1 MMLLLKSSSK
11 KYKYRNLGLLLL
23 SSIKLVKLSKVLV
36 HTRHTDGKQDRK
48 IILSNS
54 SVSLRTAKL
63 CACALN
69 LSIHSLKQAE
79 TESTHSIRRPSTEIL
94 QRLSEASCFLTAL
107 SWHNA
112 LNFIPAN
119 NMFKS

>member
-23 SSIKLVKLSKVLV
+23 SSIKLVKLSKVPGCPARKEFKSTAQIEQGGRKFIDYTWREGVLV

-54 SVSLRTAKL
+54 SVSLRWG
-63 CACALN
+63 
-69 LSIHSLKQAE
+69 E
-79 TESTHSIRRPSTEIL
+79 TENFPNVTVMAHLYREVQS
-94 QRLSEASCFLTAL
+94 SEFKTA
-107 SWHNA
+107 
-112 LNFIPAN
+112 
-119 NMFKS
+119 

>member
-23 SSIKLVKLSKVLV
+23 SSIKLVKLSKVPGCPARKEFKSTAQIEQGGRKFIDYTWREGVLV

-54 SVSLRTAKL
+54 SVSLRFM
-63 CACALN
+63 
-69 LSIHSLKQAE
+69 E
-79 TESTHSIRRPSTEIL
+79 TRI
-94 QRLSEASCFLTAL
+94 Q
-107 SWHNA
+107 
-112 LNFIPAN
+112 
-119 NMFKS
+119 